1 MKSISLLLS
10 IFFLSSLVAAPSV
23 YQFPYT
29 REVFQ
34 KLNSMPADSIPGM
47 SRFRSAENF
56 YFNYTDDTECR
67 IIKGSGIV
75 RKMSDY
81 LEALNE
87 LENGTYDL
95 RLFASQMYQVIGE
108 SDYLMCERQLPLAEA
123 KRIDT
128 FFFARVGDYRL
139 WMTEVVNE

>member
-34 KLNSMPADSIPGM
+34 KLNSMPSDSIPGM
-47 SRFRSAENF
+47 LSFRSGEDF
-56 YFNYTDDTECR
+56 FFNYTDDTESR

-87 LENGTYDL
+87 LENGT
-95 RLFASQMYQVIGE
+95 
-108 SDYLMCERQLPLAEA
+108 
-123 KRIDT
+123 
-128 FFFARVGDYRL
+128 
-139 WMTEVVNE
+139 